1 MLFEWNDEKAA
12 SNLAKHG
19 VLFDEAKTVFD
30 DSFFI
35 VFADA
40 EHSQDEA
47 RFLIIGMS
55 NTHRLLIVSY
65 TERGATTRIIS
76 ARETTPRER
85 SIYEQEDL

>member
-19 VLFDEAKTVFD
+19 VTFNEATRVFE

-35 VFADA
+35 AFADP

-55 NTHRLLIVSY
+55 DTHRLLIVSY

-85 SIYEQEDL
+85 TRYEQDDL